1 MGAAVSQRLI
11 NFALLVGFS
20 SSGPLSG
27 GFAPPAA
34 QANLRSV
41 FHDFKAC
48 ATLRILHFYIE
59 FRGLETKNAN
69 CRWQKLSPA
78 GTTCWFLP
86 ICYTS
91 FLRPVLTNM
100 SQRFILPMQIL
111 SQGRIYDKI
120 VPITDKI
127 TMNNVI
133 FVVFIHI

>member
-11 NFALLVGFS
+11 NFTLLVGFS

-59 FRGLETKNAN
+59 LTGLETKNAN
-69 CRWQKLSPA
+69 CRWQKKSLYLIRLKRKSHSEFRH
-78 GTTCWFLP
+78 GTSLLYHNLP
-86 ICYTS
+86 LWY
-91 FLRPVLTNM
+91 
-100 SQRFILPMQIL
+100 
-111 SQGRIYDKI
+111 
-120 VPITDKI
+120 
-127 TMNNVI
+127 
-133 FVVFIHI
+133 

>member
-59 FRGLETKNAN
+59 LMGLETK
-69 CRWQKLSPA
+69 KM
-78 GTTCWFLP
+78 P
-86 ICYTS
+86 IVDGKKNRY
-91 FLRPVLTNM
+91 
-100 SQRFILPMQIL
+100 I
-111 SQGRIYDKI
+111 
-120 VPITDKI
+120 
-127 TMNNVI
+127 
-133 FVVFIHI
+133 